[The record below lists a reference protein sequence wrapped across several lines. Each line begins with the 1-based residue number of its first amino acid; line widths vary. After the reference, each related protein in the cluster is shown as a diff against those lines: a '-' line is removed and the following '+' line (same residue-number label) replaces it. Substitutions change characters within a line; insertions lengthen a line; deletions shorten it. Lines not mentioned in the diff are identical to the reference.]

1 VRFPKYLPVVVAC
14 CLAVAA
20 CSSSPKKPQAKPG
33 VTGTT
38 AIEITLKQ
46 IGAADLVSSAR
57 GVRPLDE
64 GTSKA
69 VLASVQQLFDAT
81 VLDPL
86 TKGQAGSIDRVM
98 TNDAVRQ
105 ATGVDRAA
113 MYDEDLPRVTHV
125 EAPTALVQVTG
136 LAGDNDAPALVIA
149 KFAWDVT
156 GDGGAV
162 HIVRSGELSLIP
174 VLGTWL
180 IGAYNVANSRVVNG
194 TTTTSTAVKK

>member
-1 VRFPKYLPVVVAC
+1 MPFRKFLPAVVAC

-20 CSSSPKKPQAKPG
+20 CSSGPKKPQAKPG

-38 AIEITLKQ
+38 AVQVALQ
-46 IGAADLVSSAR
+46 RIGSADLVSPAQ

-64 GTSKA
+64 RTTKA
-69 VLASVQQLFDAT
+69 VMASVQQLFDAT

-86 TKGQAGSIDRVM
+86 THGQAGSIDRVM
-98 TNDAVRQ
+98 TDDAVRQ
-105 ATGVDRAA
+105 AATVDRAA
-113 MYDEDLPRVTHV
+113 MYDEDLPRVTRV
-125 EAPTALVQVTG
+125 DAPKALVQLTA
-136 LAGDNDAPALVIA
+136 LAGDNDAPALVVA

-156 GDGGAV
+156 GDGGSV

-194 TTTTSTAVKK
+194 TTTTSTAVKR

>member
-1 VRFPKYLPVVVAC
+1 VRFPKFLPPVVAC
-14 CLAVAA
+14 CLTVAA

-38 AIEITLKQ
+38 AVQVSLHQ
-46 IGAADLVSSAR
+46 IGTADLVSPAR
-57 GVRPLDE
+57 GTRRLDE

-81 VLDPL
+81 LLDPL

-98 TNDAVRQ
+98 TNDAVQ
-105 ATGVDRAA
+105 KAAGVDRAA
-113 MYDEDLPRVTHV
+113 MYDEDLPRVTRV
-125 EAPTALVQVTG
+125 DAPKAFVQLTG
-136 LAGDNDAPALVIA
+136 LAGDNDAPALVVA
-149 KFAWDVT
+149 KIAWDVT
-156 GDGGAV
+156 GDGGTV

-174 VLGTWL
+174 VYGTWL